1 MYNLLKVEIY
11 KLEKFIFGYVA
22 IFLIFVAGYIFGDNR
37 IGNRVFEMTD
47 NTDLVFSYVI
57 SDTSFVFFISIIMAV
72 FIGKDFS
79 NRTIC
84 HEIKLGY
91 GRFQILLS
99 RMVVVCAFAILLHVI
114 YVLSAVFG
122 FSVVRGFDTSVLS
135 IRNALWLLIVL
146 IQLVAVISGVVLLS
160 FWAKRLSEAIVL
172 STIYSFVCCNVLRNY
187 LMSSKIFTL
196 SCFCFV
202 QSRTTENLVYATI
215 SALVTMFIFL
225 TIAIFSF
232 NKAEVK

>member
-1 MYNLLKVEIY
+1 MYNLLKVELY
-11 KLEKFIFGYVA
+11 KLKKFNFGYVA
-22 IFLIFVAGYIFGDNR
+22 MIFIFVVGYIFGDNR

-47 NTDLVFSYVI
+47 NTDLVFSCVI
-57 SDTSFVFFISIIMAV
+57 SDTSFVFFISIIMAL

-91 GRFQILLS
+91 SRFQILLS
-99 RMVVVCAFAILLHVI
+99 RLFVVCAFAMLLHVI

-160 FWAKRLSEAIVL
+160 FLAKRLSEAIVL
-172 STIYSFVCCNVLRNY
+172 STMYSFICCNILRNF
-187 LMSSKIFTL
+187 MSSKIFTL

-202 QSRTTENLVYATI
+202 QSSTTENLVYATI

>member
-1 MYNLLKVEIY
+1 MYNLLKVELY
-11 KLEKFIFGYVA
+11 KLKKFSFGYVA
-22 IFLIFVAGYIFGDNR
+22 VFLLFVAGYIFGDNR
-37 IGNRVFEMTD
+37 IGNRVFEMAD
-47 NTDLVFSYVI
+47 NTDLVFSCVI

-91 GRFQILLS
+91 SRFQILLS
-99 RMVVVCAFAILLHVI
+99 RMVVVCAFAVLLHVI

-122 FSVVRGFDTSVLS
+122 FSVVRGFDTSVLCV
-135 IRNALWLLIVL
+135 RNALWLLIVL

-160 FWAKRLSEAIVL
+160 FLAKRLSEAIVL
-172 STIYSFVCCNVLRNY
+172 STMYSFICCNILRNF
-187 LMSSKIFTL
+187 MSSKIFTL

-202 QSRTTENLVYATI
+202 QSSSTENLVYATI

>member
-1 MYNLLKVEIY
+1 MYNLLKVELY
-11 KLEKFIFGYVA
+11 KLKKFIFGYVA
-22 IFLIFVAGYIFGDNR
+22 VFLIFVAGYIFGDNR

-91 GRFQILLS
+91 SRFQILLS
-99 RMVVVCAFAILLHVI
+99 RMVVVCAFATLLHVI

-122 FSVVRGFDTSVLS
+122 FSVVRGFDISVLS
-135 IRNALWLLIVL
+135 IRNALWFLIVL